1 MNTCCRGYTLI
12 ELLIVMALIAM
23 LLSLSVPRYF
33 GNVDRAKEAVLRQDL
48 AQMRDGIQ
56 KYFGDQDRYP
66 NPWRTRG
73 VEILEK
79 VPADVTE
86 RDDTWVVIAPVDR
99 DSGKVFDVK
108 WRN

>member
-1 MNTCCRGYTLI
+1 
-12 ELLIVMALIAM
+12 MALIAM

-56 KYFGDQDRYP
+56 KYFGDQDRY
-66 NPWRTRG
+66 G
-73 VEILEK
+73 ILGGLVVLK
-79 VPADVTE
+79 YLKRCRRMVTE

-108 WRN
+108 WRNWKNPRW